1 MRERLGFL
9 LLYIGR
15 TLNTRVEALLSPLG
29 LTAREFGILETL
41 SREGPIN
48 QLAIARS
55 RALDP
60 AVIVAAIDGLE
71 AKSFVE
77 RKVDPS
83 DRRNRLVNLTASGN
97 KVVEE
102 AATVIDSAERSFLSG
117 LPENEQEIF
126 RRVLHRLYADAAEAP
141 ESASDMNIRRRRS
154 ADDGA
159 DEM

>member
-1 MRERLGFL
+1 M
-9 LLYIGR
+9 LYIGR

-71 AKSFVE
+71 AKTFVE

-83 DRRNRLVNLTASGN
+83 DRRNRLVNLTSAGN
-97 KVVEE
+97 QVIAE
-102 AATVIDSAERSFLSG
+102 AATVIDSAERSFLSA
-117 LPENEQEIF
+117 LQESDQEVF
-126 RRVLHRLYADAAEAP
+126 RRVLHRLYAEASEADAASEFT
-141 ESASDMNIRRRRS
+141 IRRRRS
-154 ADDGA
+154 SDDGS

>member
-1 MRERLGFL
+1 M
-9 LLYIGR
+9 LYIGR

-71 AKSFVE
+71 AKAFVE

-83 DRRNRLVNLTASGN
+83 DRRNRLVNLTNAGN
-97 KVVEE
+97 QVVAE
-102 AATVIDSAERSFLSG
+102 AATVIDTAERSFLSS
-117 LPENEQEIF
+117 LQESDQDVF
-126 RRVLHRLYADAAEAP
+126 RRVLQRLYADASEAD
-141 ESASDMNIRRRRS
+141 ASSDFTIRRRRTS
-154 ADDGA
+154 DDAA